1 MSGGTAGV
9 RGTGAECRKFA
20 PNIFNKSKC
29 SSCFKQKEEHSA
41 EALECNR
48 VSFAWWTLYLSLFLS
63 FSPLRIFL
71 TCSYVLSLFLLL
83 SSSSS
88 LSFVRCVSIFV
99 SVLRVRTRFIASRH
113 FVFLAR
119 SRIFWYDPD
128 QAEGWKSC
136 SYYVRWTCT
145 MNAISPRNER
155 FSADTVPTS
164 LFSFRRVHIA
174 VRFSYETIYD
184 SFVHD
189 FVDDYL
195 AIKFYLYYYDRHT
208 RTWY

>member
-63 FSPLRIFL
+63 FSPLRVSFSL
-71 TCSYVLSLFLLL
+71 SRMFSLSLFLLL
-83 SSSSS
+83 SSS

-99 SVLRVRTRFIASRH
+99 SVLRVRTRSISSRH

-128 QAEGWKSC
+128 QAEGRKSC
-136 SYYVRWTCT
+136 WYYVRWTRVRWT
-145 MNAISPRNER
+145 RLVRGTNGFQQTPYQH
-155 FSADTVPTS
+155 
-164 LFSFRRVHIA
+164 LFSV
-174 VRFSYETIYD
+174 
-184 SFVHD
+184 FVT
-189 FVDDYL
+189 F
-195 AIKFYLYYYDRHT
+195 K
-208 RTWY
+208 

>member
-88 LSFVRCVSIFV
+88 LSFVRSVSIFV

-113 FVFLAR
+113 FVL
-119 SRIFWYDPD
+119 
-128 QAEGWKSC
+128 SC
-136 SYYVRWTCT
+136 SLSNFLVWSGPGRRTKVLFILCKMSVYT

-174 VRFSYETIYD
+174 VRFSYETIR
-184 SFVHD
+184 FV
-189 FVDDYL
+189 
-195 AIKFYLYYYDRHT
+195 
-208 RTWY
+208 RTWFW